1 MNQKAVSY
9 GLLVARVVLGII
21 MLAHGIQKWM
31 GIEGVVG
38 MFEDMIGLPGFL
50 AYVTAAVELVG
61 GLALII
67 GFKVRIASILI
78 GIIMIGAM
86 VTVKIPMVG
95 FFGNGQ
101 MAGWEYDLSL
111 LALAVLL
118 SLSGSQLFSIDGKS
132 SSETH
137 V

>member
-1 MNQKAVSY
+1 MNQKTVGY

-38 MFEDMIGLPGFL
+38 MFQDMIGLPGFL

-61 GLALII
+61 GLALIV

-78 GIIMIGAM
+78 GIIMVGAI

-132 SSETH
+132 STETQ

>member
-78 GIIMIGAM
+78 GIIMIGAI

-118 SLSGSQLFSIDGKS
+118 SLSGSHLFSVDGRK
-132 SSETH
+132 SSETQ

>member
-1 MNQKAVSY
+1 MNQKAVGY
-9 GLLVARVVLGII
+9 GLLIARVVLGII

-38 MFEDMIGLPGFL
+38 MFQDMIGLPGFL
-50 AYVTAAVELVG
+50 AYIIAAIELIG
-61 GLALII
+61 GLALIV
-67 GFKVRIASILI
+67 GLKVRIASILI
-78 GIIMIGAM
+78 GIIMIGAI
-86 VTVKIPMVG
+86 VIVKIPMVG

-118 SLSGSQLFSIDGKS
+118 SLSGSDLFSIDGMKT
-132 SSETH
+132 SETN
-137 V
+137 

>member
-1 MNQKAVSY
+1 MNNNKVEY
-9 GLLVARVVLGII
+9 GLLVARVVLGVI

-38 MFEDMIGLPGFL
+38 MFKDMMGLPGFL
-50 AYVTAAVELVG
+50 AYFTATVEVVAG
-61 GLALII
+61 AALILGI
-67 GFKVRIASILI
+67 FVNISAILI
-78 GIIMIGAM
+78 GIIMVGAI

-101 MAGWEYDLSL
+101 MAGWEFDLSL

-118 SLSGSQLFSIDGKS
+118 ALTGSNLFALGGKKDS
-132 SSETH
+132 RDS
-137 V
+137 